1 MCLTPGATAVIII
14 RTGVSVPIPMA
25 EVAAMVVGTGG
36 AMVEVGDGEG
46 MSTMALLMGNGEAA
60 AAEMGMDLH
69 TSSMPTSQPTLG
81 PGLRCLL

>member
-1 MCLTPGATAVIII
+1 
-14 RTGVSVPIPMA
+14 
-25 EVAAMVVGTGG
+25 
-36 AMVEVGDGEG
+36 
-46 MSTMALLMGNGEAA
+46 MALLMGNGEAV